1 MGKDSL
7 AAMAEQ
13 VRSHQ
18 LLQQIA
24 ALTQRVNAQRCV
36 TTFLGSQED
45 ALRAEVESLRKVCLA
60 LVLSMSPRG
69 RNMHSVK
76 HV

>member
-13 VRSHQ
+13 VRSRH
-18 LLQQIA
+18 LLQQITV
-24 ALTQRVNAQRCV
+24 LTQRVHAQRCV

-45 ALRAEVESLRKVCLA
+45 GLKAEVESLRKVCPA
-60 LVLSMSPRG
+60 YLVL
-69 RNMHSVK
+69 
-76 HV
+76 